1 MNGVEIL
8 NEYEVVTERQGNVTV
23 GFIVWCVVAVAAIG
37 FGLYMW
43 LSGDYAFVIVPALA
57 ILGILGGIVLG
68 GLFGGLFS
76 RPVEYATEYE
86 VQISPE
92 VSMLEFT
99 DKYEIIEQRG
109 QIFVVREK
117 TK

>member
-8 NEYEVVTERQGNVTV
+8 IEYEVVTKHQGNVTI
-23 GFIVWCVVAVAAIG
+23 GIVVCCVVAVVVIG
-37 FGLYMW
+37 IGLYMW
-43 LSGDYAFVIVPALA
+43 LSGDCNWVIVPAFA
-57 ILGILGGIVLG
+57 VLGILYGVILG
-68 GLFGGLFS
+68 GLFGGLFAK
-76 RPVEYATEYE
+76 PVEYATEYE
-86 VQISPE
+86 VRVSPE

-117 TK
+117 TE